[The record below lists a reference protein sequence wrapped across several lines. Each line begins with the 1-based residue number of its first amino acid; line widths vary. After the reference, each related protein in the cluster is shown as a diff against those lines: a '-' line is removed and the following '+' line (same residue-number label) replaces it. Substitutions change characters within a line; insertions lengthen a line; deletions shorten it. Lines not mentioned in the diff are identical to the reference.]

1 MRRHVALATFGAE
14 RAVQRGAAIQATP
27 RSWQFAHA
35 LTLLSDNGLAI
46 EHDHLVAIV
55 GRDPQAAAIAR
66 QRLLASTDHLAVP
79 GRDGFQHAL
88 PTPGRR
94 EDQAVRYRVPGAI
107 ANDDVAIV
115 LQPAGLIDALI
126 LDRYGIAG
134 YREGDG
140 CALKLVRGVP
150 PGLGNVGDP
159 PAVERMRYR
168 RRSRSDRRHG
178 VHVGLQFR
186 PAGES
191 ILLRQRVLRI
201 RQLRGRV
208 YT

>member
-1 MRRHVALATFGAE
+1 MASRSNTITWSPSLAVILRRRPSRDNVYW
-14 RAVQRGAAIQATP
+14 P
-27 RSWQFAHA
+27 RPTTWPF
-35 LTLLSDNGLAI
+35 
-46 EHDHLVAIV
+46 LVATV
-55 GRDPQAAAIAR
+55 SNTRCPR
-66 QRLLASTDHLAVP
+66 QV
-79 GRDGFQHAL
+79 
-88 PTPGRR
+88 
-94 EDQAVRYRVPGAI
+94 AVRIRPFAIVCPVP
-107 ANDDVAIV
+107 NDDVAIV
-115 LQPAGLIDALI
+115 LQPAGLIDAFI

-150 PGLGNVGDP
+150 PGFGNVGDP

-178 VHVGLQFR
+178 VDVGLQFR